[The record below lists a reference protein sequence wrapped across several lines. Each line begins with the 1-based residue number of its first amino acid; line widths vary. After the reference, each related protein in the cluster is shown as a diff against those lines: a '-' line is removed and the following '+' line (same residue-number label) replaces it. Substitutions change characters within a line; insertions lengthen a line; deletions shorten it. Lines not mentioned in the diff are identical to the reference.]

1 MGATSHTFL
10 HWAICRCR
18 LQCVEVFNQALE
30 GSLGF
35 CDRRKHGK
43 RLGIRVLLE
52 DHLLVKVAFVRNVDL
67 IRNVVKSADEFL
79 VSANFRGRL
88 RHFN

>member
-1 MGATSHTFL
+1 
-10 HWAICRCR
+10 
-18 LQCVEVFNQALE
+18 
-30 GSLGF
+30 LGF

-79 VSANFRGRL
+79 VSTN
-88 RHFN
+88 